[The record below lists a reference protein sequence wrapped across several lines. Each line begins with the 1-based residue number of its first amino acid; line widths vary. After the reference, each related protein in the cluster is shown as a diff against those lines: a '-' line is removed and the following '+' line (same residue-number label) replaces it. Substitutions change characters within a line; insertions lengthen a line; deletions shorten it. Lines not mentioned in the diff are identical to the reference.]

1 MTNPATDAA
10 AAPLLF
16 DVTEFHSR
24 SVDAGVI
31 ERVPLDEIQ
40 LAPNPRK
47 EMSPEGV
54 ARLAHM
60 MMARSQLV
68 PCIGRRDNQRVILY
82 DGQRRLAA
90 ARASRELAASEG
102 YEGLRPLQS
111 LIVLL
116 VDHEPSADEIRVLQA
131 QANAREELTRTDR
144 QEQFRDC
151 WQAHPGLDHDE
162 RLAAVC
168 FDLGI
173 SAKHAHN
180 LRRELTLPEAI
191 RARVSERP
199 NAQQLG
205 VGMATR
211 LADMHAVA
219 PQLTEAVAGRI
230 TSRDLHDAALRDM
243 ASFVHRTVIEDEAV
257 YAVRID
263 DGALLDAHHVV
274 EAARAHLTTKDRR
287 AQVEGLLGCRADQL
301 ERELDTLSARAK
313 RRALKV
319 RVDGVLRD
327 RATNG
332 HYAYTVK
339 RGEDFAAGVWVV
351 DPTFL
356 LGEVID
362 RAGRPEDD
370 EAPAREESYFHG
382 AKPQDD
388 EDTEQALQ
396 AERQRRAQERERQQ
410 RAAAANTGLG
420 MDIRAGLMD
429 PTDRQLHALKATVC
443 HLLCAQYADV
453 IAYGAGWSDPER
465 QQPVGDTGRH
475 EPRQPHAITAAELQR
490 ALEDPDPLRGIA
502 QLVARLGAA
511 FMLDPDGVTKTKAL
525 GSERMARKLRDAL
538 PGGDHP
544 LRQAIWQFMRPMLSP
559 HLVERNH
566 DAFVSDEGMASSV
579 DLPAHRGESSLD
591 GLDLGDDEPTD
602 APKQRRPNTPPRPD
616 GRATRSRARPP
627 AGRGAHP
634 IERRTP

>member
-1 MTNPATDAA
+1 MTDPTPTHAPT
-10 AAPLLF
+10 APLLF

-31 ERVPLDEIQ
+31 ERVPLAEIE

-54 ARLAHM
+54 ARLAKM

-68 PCIGRRDNQRVILY
+68 PCIGRRDGQRVVLY

-90 ARASRELAASEG
+90 AKASHQLADTDG
-102 YEGLRPLQS
+102 HQGLRALQS

-116 VDHEPSADEIRVLQA
+116 LDHEPTVDEIRVLQA
-131 QANAREELTRTDR
+131 QANAREELTRGDQ

-151 WQAHPGLDHDE
+151 WEAHIGLAEDD

-173 SAKHAHN
+173 SAKQAAN
-180 LRRELTLPEAI
+180 LRRELTLPQAI
-191 RARVSERP
+191 RARVSDRP
-199 NAQQLG
+199 AGPQLA

-211 LADMHAVA
+211 LADMHQVA

-243 ASFVHRTVIEDEAV
+243 AGFVHRTVVEDESV

-263 DGALLDAHHVV
+263 DGTLLDGHQTV
-274 EAARAHLTTKDRR
+274 ESARQHLTTDDQHHQAAR
-287 AQVEGLLGCRADQL
+287 LLGCRTDRL
-301 ERELDTLSARAK
+301 EAELDTLSARAK
-313 RRALKV
+313 RKALKL
-319 RVDGVLRD
+319 RVDAVLRD

-362 RAGRPEDD
+362 RVGQAD
-370 EAPAREESYFHG
+370 EAAPAREESYFAG
-382 AKPQDD
+382 AKLDD
-388 EDTEQALQ
+388 EDTTAAVEADR
-396 AERQRRAQERERQQ
+396 ARREQERTRRQK
-410 RAAAANTGLG
+410 AANANLGLG
-420 MDIRAGLMD
+420 MDISAGLMD
-429 PTDRQLHALKATVC
+429 PADRQLQALKAIVC
-443 HLLCAQYADV
+443 HLLCAQHPDV
-453 IAYGAGWSDPER
+453 IAYGAGWSDTTR
-465 QQPVGDTGRH
+465 QQPVGDSARL
-475 EPRQPHAITAAELQR
+475 EPRQPDAITAAELAR

-525 GSERMARKLRDAL
+525 GSDRMARKLRDAL
-538 PGGDHP
+538 PGGDTP

-559 HLVERNH
+559 HLVELNQ
-566 DAFVSDEGMASSV
+566 DAFVCDAGIDSSV
-579 DLPAHRGESSLD
+579 DLDAHRGESSLAD
-591 GLDLGDDEPTD
+591 LDLGDDD
-602 APKQRRPNTPPRPD
+602 ALAD
-616 GRATRSRARPP
+616 AA
-627 AGRGAHP
+627 
-634 IERRTP
+634 